1 MSVSRRIDEHLVTE
15 ILSFDDNLCF
25 PRNSCLNTSSCII
38 SRLKDRTFPGEC
50 KTFPSLLILYTAM
63 ANPNAKGIKRLINA
77 CFFSVAGFKATWTH
91 EEAFRQEVILFVVT
105 TPLAIWL
112 GETNIEKLLLIG
124 SMVLV
129 MLVEL
134 LNSAVEA
141 VVDRVGLEHHE
152 LSGRAK
158 DIGSAAVMMSLVW
171 AAITWALILL

>member
-1 MSVSRRIDEHLVTE
+1 
-15 ILSFDDNLCF
+15 
-25 PRNSCLNTSSCII
+25 
-38 SRLKDRTFPGEC
+38 
-50 KTFPSLLILYTAM
+50 M
-63 ANPNAKGIKRLINA
+63 ANQNAKGLKRIINA
-77 CFFSVAGFKATWTH
+77 FFFSAAGFKATWEH

-112 GETNIEKLLLIG
+112 GETAVEKLLLIG

-141 VVDRVGLEHHE
+141 VVDRVGFEHHE

-158 DIGSAAVMMSLVW
+158 DIGSAAVMMALAW